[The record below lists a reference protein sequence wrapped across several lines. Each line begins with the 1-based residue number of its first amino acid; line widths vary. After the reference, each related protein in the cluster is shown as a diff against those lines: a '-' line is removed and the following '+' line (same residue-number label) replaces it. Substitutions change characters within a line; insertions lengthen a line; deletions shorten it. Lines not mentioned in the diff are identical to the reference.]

1 MLVFDT
7 NKFGT
12 KRELD
17 SNGYLRVSSC
27 NITKT
32 QIRPYLGHEI
42 PGWRDFGL
50 EQETI
55 YNVYCPEEE
64 LKKALESFNNLPLT
78 REHIEVDVE
87 NVPKDKIVGS
97 LGDHVEYKKPY
108 VKNSLIVYDKKDID
122 WILSGKKKE
131 LSCGYRYTPVR
142 QSGEFDG
149 KHYDF
154 VMTDIIG
161 NHVALVRE
169 GRAGHDVMVADE
181 NLVCDYNEYHDDEGK
196 FCCAADASVSSKI
209 DHILKKSKEEGSF
222 SDSVTLGKAED
233 WLVKKAAERGL
244 DIEGYEH
251 ALDVS
256 AAKHIHNKHGDV
268 EKEALRGQIA
278 ITDDDIRMIPDI
290 VSNPDMVVWGNK
302 NRQNK
307 DTIVY
312 AKRMDDGSVIFVEEI
327 RTKRKT
333 LSADTMW
340 KKKGGITSQ
349 SLLSHIQQHLRSDNP
364 TVNILAQDSDNVNR
378 EFNEEVIFSSEAG
391 QATEDSKESTVLQR
405 PKPLPDNSI
414 VTEDNKNV
422 KDNFADEEDLPNFTE
437 SQNDN
442 TINTKEN
449 EMITTDEFKEADHPR
464 DKDGKFTSA
473 GVSGSFGEGEKKG
486 LSLWTDE
493 EIYKKYNEGAKK
505 IAALMHEGLS
515 LKEGSEEY
523 KEIQKK
529 IKDIR
534 EEYKD
539 FSDEREKRAAKT
551 GVKIHMNGKME
562 PVEKKEMT
570 GDAKLSEAQQ
580 EKVGVVMKEF
590 KEGTLKSGSG
600 EKVTD
605 PAQAKAIAL
614 SEARKEAKDKEIPE
628 KAGKPEKAGDE
639 VALNQGETKMAEE
652 VKEALA
658 EKKVEEAKEEKVAE
672 DACGKAKDKKEVKPA
687 CDEKEDK
694 RKLIDEIGGILK
706 GKLSEE
712 DWRTVIKKAEELAYN
727 DSERSADDEKKDD
740 LKGKEKKAF
749 AEGVEYGEK
758 KEKAEP
764 KKLDSEHESEGMKKA
779 EKEMAKDSA
788 LAMDV
793 DAIKAQVREEV
804 MADFKAREE
813 ARKAVRG
820 FVGDVNVMAFDS
832 AEDIYKF
839 ACGKSGMDLNEIVS
853 FKDAFKGL
861 SAGKSKVLALD
872 ASPVSGSNEECLKDI
887 RIV

>member
-1 MLVFDT
+1 MLVFDI
-7 NKFGT
+7 NRFGT
-12 KRELD
+12 KREID
-17 SNGYLRVSSC
+17 DNGYLRVSSC
-27 NITKT
+27 NITKS
-32 QIRPYLGHEI
+32 QIRPYYGREI
-42 PGWRDFGL
+42 PGWRDFDL
-50 EQETI
+50 DADTI

-97 LGDHVEYKKPY
+97 LGDRAEYKKPY

-181 NLVCDYNEYHDDEGK
+181 
-196 FCCAADASVSSKI
+196 S
-209 DHILKKSKEEGSF
+209 
-222 SDSVTLGKAED
+222 
-233 WLVKKAAERGL
+233 
-244 DIEGYEH
+244 
-251 ALDVS
+251 
-256 AAKHIHNKHGDV
+256 
-268 EKEALRGQIA
+268 
-278 ITDDDIRMIPDI
+278 
-290 VSNPDMVVWGNK
+290 
-302 NRQNK
+302 
-307 DTIVY
+307 
-312 AKRMDDGSVIFVEEI
+312 
-327 RTKRKT
+327 
-333 LSADTMW
+333 
-340 KKKGGITSQ
+340 
-349 SLLSHIQQHLRSDNP
+349 
-364 TVNILAQDSDNVNR
+364 
-378 EFNEEVIFSSEAG
+378 
-391 QATEDSKESTVLQR
+391 
-405 PKPLPDNSI
+405 
-414 VTEDNKNV
+414 
-422 KDNFADEEDLPNFTE
+422 PNFTE

-449 EMITTDEFKEADHPR
+449 EMLANDEFKEADHPR
-464 DKDGKFTSA
+464 DDSGRFTDKSGSSSGSSLKDDKDVENYWQNAGSKESQSA
-473 GVSGSFGEGEKKG
+473 GVVKVMKKQLEDLKAEHKKIFGKPMFVSKEEQERGEMIGKQIKD
-486 LSLWTDE
+486 LEE
-493 EIYKKYNEGAKK
+493 EIAKK
-505 IAALMHEGLS
+505 ES
-515 LKEGSEEY
+515 EGSEKKETAGKEVSMGERIGGLKDSLKSQLS
-523 KEIQKK
+523 KEITKDPKK
-529 IKDIR
+529 LR
-534 EEYKD
+534 ELAKN
-539 FSDEREKRAAKT
+539 DEALTRIAEVTNMGQGHLKNALNEMADELE
-551 GVKIHMNGKME
+551 GS
-562 PVEKKEMT
+562 EKKEESR
-570 GDAKLSEAQQ
+570 GDLGSGSPRHIYGQKKDGSIPVALKITNYPNWNKVEVVKEFDKEEDALNYAEEQGEAVKSDYQNKTKNAEKYGIANWVTPKELEYIKEHSRFPDNESEEESSKETAVEKMYKKLSEQGMKGEALEQAIYEKHGWEGVEEARMISEYESGNPKHSQKEQ
-580 EKVGVVMKEF
+580 EELVKSLEEELGDYKKIVKNFEDQGETGIDYNHYKQMVERQ
-590 KEGTLKSGSG
+590 EGALK
-600 EKVTD
+600 
-605 PAQAKAIAL
+605 QAKSQLDWIK
-614 SEARKEAKDKEIPE
+614 RHTKKEMAKDKEIPE

-652 VKEALA
+652 VKEAPA
-658 EKKVEEAKEEKVAE
+658 EKKVEETKKEEVVE
-672 DACGKAKDKKEVKPA
+672 DACKKAEDKKEVKPA

-706 GKLSEE
+706 GKLDDELL
-712 DWRTVIKKAEELAYN
+712 RTVLKKAEELAYN

-740 LKGKEKKAF
+740 LKGKEKEAF
-749 AEGVEYGEK
+749 AEGVDFGEK

-764 KKLDSEHESEGMKKA
+764 KKLDSEQESEGMKKA
-779 EKEMAKDSA
+779 EKEMAKDEG
-788 LAMDV
+788 LTMDI

-861 SAGKSKVLALD
+861 SAGKSKALALD

-887 RIV
+887 RIA